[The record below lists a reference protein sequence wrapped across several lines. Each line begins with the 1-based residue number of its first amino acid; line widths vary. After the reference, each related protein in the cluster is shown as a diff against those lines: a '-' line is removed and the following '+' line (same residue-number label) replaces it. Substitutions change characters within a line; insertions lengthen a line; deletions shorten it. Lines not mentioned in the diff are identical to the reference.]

1 MNALYIVNGLII
13 SISFVLYKII
23 INYTYYSNDPTKE
36 KENKQ
41 IYKEGFILFLI
52 ATATNY
58 VVTEF
63 FYNDYFSKI
72 YNNLKPPSTGNNLKG
87 PEVFTDKPGF

>member
-41 IYKEGFILFLI
+41 
-52 ATATNY
+52 
-58 VVTEF
+58 
-63 FYNDYFSKI
+63 
-72 YNNLKPPSTGNNLKG
+72 
-87 PEVFTDKPGF
+87 